1 MVDTDIDFRPTDAR
15 LMGAAGIRLFEGRW
29 RGAVPAFGCGGGSSF
44 LPDITSVSVSKN
56 SLAD

>member
-1 MVDTDIDFRPTDAR
+1 MVDTDIDFRPTGAR
-15 LMGAAGIRLFEGRW
+15 LMGAAGVRFFESRW
-29 RGAVPAFGCGGGSSF
+29 GGGIPAFGCAAASSF